1 MQTFENWRSLSHSL
15 HKKVSLHKHR
25 VTRSFVCVEMKPRR
39 GGRPNVISPHIRGT
53 CGCAHH
59 RIENT
64 EDGMDKRNV
73 GDSQSPLRLLIIIN
87 IH

>member
-25 VTRSFVCVEMKPRR
+25 VTRPFVCVKMKPRR
-39 GGRPNVISPHIRGT
+39 GGAPNFISPHSRGA

-59 RIENT
+59 RIDNT
-64 EDGMDKRNV
+64 EDGVKRNV
-73 GDSQSPLRLLIIIN
+73 GDSQSPLRLLIIIS